1 MQGYTLVHRSAKQIQ
16 QAGVNASQV
25 QHQIGPHRTQMRVID
40 IRRPPRA
47 EGRTAVA
54 VAVVSAEK
62 GLAVPFSGLRRP
74 RVHNTHHLET
84 DIKFRQQRL
93 FTGIGSVYV
102 LLLDMAKAANLF
114 W

>member
-25 QHQIGPHRTQMRVID
+25 QHQIGPHKTQMRVID

>member
-25 QHQIGPHRTQMRVID
+25 QHQIGPHKTQMRVID

-47 EGRTAVA
+47 ESRTAVA
-54 VAVVSAEK
+54 VVNAEK

-74 RVHNTHHLET
+74 RGHNPHHLET